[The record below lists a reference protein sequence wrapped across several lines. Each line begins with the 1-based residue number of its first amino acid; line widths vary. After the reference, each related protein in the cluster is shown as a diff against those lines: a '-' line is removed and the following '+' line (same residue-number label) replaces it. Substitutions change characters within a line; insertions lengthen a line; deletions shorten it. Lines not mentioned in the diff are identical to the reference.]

1 MRKNKDGSLALVL
14 FNVDDFKLYNQLY
27 GVKEGDACLKRI
39 ADIIRGSVGEN
50 GYAAATA
57 EKNLP
62 YCFPNMIFS
71 LPEIWR
77 KLSAGRFMS

>member
-1 MRKNKDGSLALVL
+1 M

-50 GYAAATA
+50 GYAARYSGKEFAIL
-57 EKNLP
+57 LP
-62 YCFPNMIFS
+62 KYDIFS
-71 LPEIWR
+71 ARNMGGNYQPADLCHE
-77 KLSAGRFMS
+77 